1 MGHRPSTGRLA
12 SASWRSRRASPGR
25 VISKPPG
32 AFSGGWP
39 TTTPPEQRI
48 GPGSSRNT
56 IGGCATTTSRSITPT
71 GIARRVDVRP
81 RRCSPGSRRRAS
93 RRRTFGV
100 PSSPLASPW
109 RRGVGEVPQAG
120 RVLRS
125 AAPAP
130 PTGRSKPFSRTRRP
144 SSVYVTGGVRV
155 LTLNLWGCRGRGTS
169 AGPSWPTACA
179 GSDADSVAFWR
190 GRRSLEGTSVCYR
203 DAWESARPGEAGH
216 TFAPTNPL
224 VAENKRP
231 RPGPTDRLRLR
242 ALRRFPTRAHTRRPR
257 PHPRLRRIC
266 RRRVGKR
273 PLRLRCRALGSR
285 RLLLIG

>member
-1 MGHRPSTGRLA
+1 MADHY
-12 SASWRSRRASPGR
+12 SARAEDW
-25 VISKPPG
+25 
-32 AFSGGWP
+32 SGLLQEHDRWV
-39 TTTPPEQRI
+39 
-48 GPGSSRNT
+48 
-56 IGGCATTTSRSITPT
+56 ATTTSRSITPT

-125 AAPAP
+125 AAPTP

-203 DAWESARPGEAGH
+203 DAWESARPGG
-216 TFAPTNPL
+216 
-224 VAENKRP
+224 
-231 RPGPTDRLRLR
+231 G
-242 ALRRFPTRAHTRRPR
+242 R
-257 PHPRLRRIC
+257 PH
-266 RRRVGKR
+266 V
-273 PLRLRCRALGSR
+273 RADQPACGREQAPSTGAYGSTTSSCAATIPYTGPHSTSAPASSPSPN
-285 RLLLIG
+285 LSEACG

>member
-1 MGHRPSTGRLA
+1 MADHY
-12 SASWRSRRASPGR
+12 SARAEDW
-25 VISKPPG
+25 
-32 AFSGGWP
+32 SGLLQEHDRWV
-39 TTTPPEQRI
+39 
-48 GPGSSRNT
+48 
-56 IGGCATTTSRSITPT
+56 ATTTSRSITPT

-190 GRRSLEGTSVCYR
+190 GRRSLESTSVCYR

-216 TFAPTNPL
+216 TFTPTNPL

-231 RPGPTDRLRLR
+231 RSRPTDRLRLR